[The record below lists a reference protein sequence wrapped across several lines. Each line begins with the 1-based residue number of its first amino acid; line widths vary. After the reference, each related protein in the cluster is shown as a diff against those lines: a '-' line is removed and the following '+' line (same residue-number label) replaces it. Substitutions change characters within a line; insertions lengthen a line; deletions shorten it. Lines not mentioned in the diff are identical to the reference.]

1 MINEKCFT
9 VEWLE
14 SFKEQKEHRLIQTN
28 ILEKMIYAFHLLEQL
43 KRNGLNFVFK
53 GGTSLIL
60 LLDEENRFSID
71 IDIIC
76 KTERY
81 ELETILDRV
90 VENSRFISVTPD
102 ERRSYKQGIPKAHY
116 FFAFNSVFNTK
127 VPGRILLDILVE
139 KPLYPELI
147 ERPVRA
153 KWIETDEEVI
163 VTTPSIDSI
172 AGDKLTAFAPN
183 TTGVPYYKGKRSF
196 AMEICKQ
203 LFDLSQLFERISNME
218 VVANS
223 FIVHA
228 EQEIAFRKNVTDKND
243 LTPEKVLQD
252 TIDTCLLITKR
263 DSNREEP
270 ARSNFR
276 LLQNGIRAFGTGY
289 LMKGKFRIDDA
300 IIASSR
306 VALLA
311 AKILT
316 GDMSTISYYSGEDIN
331 ALTIEDP
338 KWNFLN
344 KLKKQ
349 PDKSTFYYWY
359 QTIQLLTK

>member
-1 MINEKCFT
+1 
-9 VEWLE
+9 
-14 SFKEQKEHRLIQTN
+14 
-28 ILEKMIYAFHLLEQL
+28 
-43 KRNGLNFVFK
+43 
-53 GGTSLIL
+53 
-60 LLDEENRFSID
+60 
-71 IDIIC
+71 
-76 KTERY
+76 
-81 ELETILDRV
+81 
-90 VENSRFISVTPD
+90 
-102 ERRSYKQGIPKAHY
+102 
-116 FFAFNSVFNTK
+116 
-127 VPGRILLDILVE
+127 
-139 KPLYPELI
+139 
-147 ERPVRA
+147 
-153 KWIETDEEVI
+153 
-163 VTTPSIDSI
+163 
-172 AGDKLTAFAPN
+172 
-183 TTGVPYYKGKRSF
+183 
-196 AMEICKQ
+196 MEICKQ